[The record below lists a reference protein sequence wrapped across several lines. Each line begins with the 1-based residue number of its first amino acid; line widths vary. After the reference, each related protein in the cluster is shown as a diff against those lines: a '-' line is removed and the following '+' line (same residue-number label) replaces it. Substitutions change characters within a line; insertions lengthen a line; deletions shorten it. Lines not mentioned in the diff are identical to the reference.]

1 MEDCGGGFIFYNHN
15 GQFVK
20 GGSAVVLYYSLA
32 FRHGIPST
40 VDKTVF

>member
-20 GGSAVVLYYSLA
+20 GGSAVVLYSLA
-32 FRHGIPST
+32 FHHGLPST
-40 VDKTVF
+40 VDKTVI